1 MRVDVQAAG
10 PVHSFGKRN
19 EDGRWSELLWFRP
32 GIKRNLEWAAM
43 LWVRNREIWCVQKR
57 SND

>member
-1 MRVDVQAAG
+1 VDVQAAG

-43 LWVRNREIWCVQKR
+43 FWVRNREIWCVQKR